1 MTTPPHIYRL
11 EVDWDDD
18 GDFDHTSSDV
28 SSDLLSV
35 KASRGRDYASQ
46 VYGHS
51 TAGSLTATL
60 RNDLDQYSRFNST
73 SLIYGLAAPGRRV
86 RLSMPGSGAT
96 ATAVLAGGA
105 VASITVTAGGSG
117 YTSTPTVSI
126 TGGGGT
132 GATATAVVTSSA
144 VSSITVTAGG
154 SGYTTAPTVSLTGG
168 GGTGATATA
177 VVTGSA
183 VTSITVT
190 AGGSGYTT
198 APTVSITGGGGTGA
212 TATAVLAGSA
222 VASITVTAGGSG
234 YTTAPTVSLTNVLWA
249 GQLDSLRHIERRSG
263 NNTVQLL
270 ARGPLIELTQREVEV
285 PMQAPSGGVT
295 IATATGVVL
304 DAAGIPA
311 SRRGSIGGARTMA
324 RWWSTRQPAV
334 NALRELEET
343 EIGFLHETRD
353 GLISMDPENHRLTGD
368 RRIASM
374 PFTAD
379 ETTGIPLVAAQL
391 EDPGKDIANII
402 RIPVRTFTVG
412 TAAVLWTLLHT
423 VALAQ
428 GDTHT
433 FLAQYPAPGSTVG
446 DVGVDA
452 WTAMVATTDY
462 TANSQANGMGTDLTS
477 SLTVTTVAATD
488 TAISR
493 RITVTNSGTTTLIIT
508 HLQTRGTPLSE
519 AEPTV
524 VEVRDQFSIDD
535 YGEQTYLAPA
545 QYISTIADAESYG
558 GFLLS
563 LVKEPQT
570 RARVTFEA
578 SSFQAEAQAIDLSNR
593 VRLMLNGREEEHFV
607 EAISHEILRGERH
620 LVGLLL
626 SPATPYGS
634 IYILDSASGLD
645 EGILAR

>member
-1 MTTPPHIYRL
+1 MTTPSHIYRL

-28 SSDLLSV
+28 SIDMLSV

-60 RNDLDQYSRFNST
+60 RNDLDQYSRFNSA
-73 SLIYGLAAPGRRV
+73 SLIYGLAVPGRRV
-86 RLSMPGSGAT
+86 RLSMPGSGA
-96 ATAVLAGGA
+96 AG
-105 VASITVTAGGSG
+105 
-117 YTSTPTVSI
+117 
-126 TGGGGT
+126 
-132 GATATAVVTSSA
+132 TAVV
-144 VSSITVTAGG
+144 VGG
-154 SGYTTAPTVSLTGG
+154 
-168 GGTGATATA
+168 
-177 VVTGSA
+177 A

-198 APTVSITGGGGTGA
+198 APTVSITGGGGSGA
-212 TATAVLAGSA
+212 AGTAVVVGG
-222 VASITVTAGGSG
+222 VVTSITVTAGGSG
-234 YTTAPTVSLTNVLWA
+234 YTTAPTVSLTNVLWT
-249 GQLDSLRHIERRSG
+249 GQLDSLIHIERRSG
-263 NNTVQLL
+263 NNAVQLL

-285 PMQAPSGGVT
+285 PMKTSVT
-295 IATATGVVL
+295 VAAATAAVL
-304 DAAGIPA
+304 TAAGVPA
-311 SRRGSIGGARTMA
+311 NRRGSIGGARTMA

-368 RRIASM
+368 RLIASM
-374 PFTAD
+374 RFTAD
-379 ETTGIPLVAAQL
+379 EPPTAPTVSITGGGGTGATATAVVVGGAVTSITVTAGGSGYTTAPTVSITGGGGSGAAGTAVVVGGVVTSITVTAGGSGYTTVPLVAAHL

-402 RIPVRTFTVG
+402 RVPVRTFAVG

-423 VALAQ
+423 VALEP

-452 WTAMVATTDY
+452 WTTMVATTDY

-477 SLTVTTVAATD
+477 SLTVTTIAATD

-493 RITVTNSGTTTLIIT
+493 RITVKNTGTTTLIIT

-545 QYISTIADAESYG
+545 QYISTVADAESYG

-626 SPATPYGS
+626 SPAIPYGR
-634 IYILDSASGLD
+634 IYILDSGPGLD